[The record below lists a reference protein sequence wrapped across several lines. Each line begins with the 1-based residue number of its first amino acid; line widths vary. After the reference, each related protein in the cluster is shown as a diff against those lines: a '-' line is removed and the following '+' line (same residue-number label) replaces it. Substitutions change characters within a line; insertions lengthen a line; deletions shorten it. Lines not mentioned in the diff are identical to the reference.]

1 MSHESTRKDGI
12 ALFLLKSRGLKK
24 VMTALVVW
32 TPLSGVAPDGLDILR
47 AAMSHWAALT
57 KGYLASLGSL
67 Y

>member
-1 MSHESTRKDGI
+1 M
-12 ALFLLKSRGLKK
+12 
-24 VMTALVVW
+24 MTALVAL
-32 TPLSGVAPDGLDILR
+32 TPLSGAAPDGLDILR